1 MPMTV
6 EQIEAE
12 VLKLPEQAQVDL
24 LGRLMRSL
32 ADTMA
37 IDPDVAE
44 AWAQEAIRRDE
55 DDGIGLCRWD
65 SCGRGV
71 CGTEK
76 QREMTQAIFHPVAR
90 RELEEA
96 IDYYN
101 AESQG

>member
-12 VLKLPEQAQVDL
+12 VLKLPDQARVEL

-32 ADTMA
+32 ADTSA

-55 DDGIGLCRWD
+55 EMESG
-65 SCGRGV
+65 SVAGV
-71 CGTEK
+71 PAE
-76 QREMTQAIFHPVAR
+76 EVFE
-90 RELEEA
+90 ELR
-96 IDYYN
+96 
-101 AESQG
+101 SKGK